1 MIGSFLRLFTK
12 GVRGYF
18 AKRTV
23 PKLIT
28 VFLFLLVV
36 IGVATAVFFGVR
48 EGFTLIQNQTYGRQT
63 LSLYIYEAFFLI
75 LGYLM
80 FASAIVSGLFTLF
93 RGDANNWIVAS
104 PRYKSAI
111 LRAGF
116 GILDSATGT
125 LLVIG
130 IPAILAL
137 AGVYGGG
144 AISIPSALI
153 ALLLLTLIT
162 SGLAMVIILLF
173 ATALYYLR
181 GPTWRALHVK
191 WLAVLSGI
199 LMAAL
204 TYGLVRTIVGMNIFS
219 LFISGPITATTANI
233 DGVVAAF
240 HWFPT
245 TILALMML
253 ALQNHAWALAW
264 EYIGGIAAAAI
275 FVMLIIYLFSFK
287 FLKLWQ
293 GVQEGS
299 FEARTSITAIHKPP
313 RAFPRFLKSDL
324 GALFEKEVI
333 VNFRSARDS
342 LWVVFILGLWVLQ
355 TGLNIFLRKNS
366 ANYGTSEVNII
377 ALIQALQAATTV
389 FFTSTFALRFV
400 LPSFSS
406 DRRMAWIMGTSPV
419 APRRIFFSKLS
430 FYAITFL
437 LLGIVVG
444 IVNAAILGISLVAEG
459 MFILLIAVM
468 IVGITAFA
476 LSLGALFPNTE
487 SDDPE
492 TVSTSL
498 PGLGFTFISLA
509 YGGAGAWLYYIF
521 LKTFQGAAV
530 YSFIVG
536 SVVLV
541 VLMIVVASTRLKT
554 FNPFSDEVGVEGGD

>member
-1 MIGSFLRLFTK
+1 MIGSFLRLTIK

-18 AKRTV
+18 AKRTI

-36 IGVATAVFFGVR
+36 IGVAPAVFFGVR
-48 EGFTLIQNQTYGRQT
+48 AGFTLIQNQTYGRQT
-63 LSLYIYEAFFLI
+63 LSLYIYEAFFLV

-80 FASAIVSGLFTLF
+80 FTSAIVSGLFTLF
-93 RGDANNWIVAS
+93 RGGANNWIIAS
-104 PRYKSAI
+104 PHYRSVI
-111 LRAGF
+111 VRAAF
-116 GILDSATGT
+116 GVLDSATGT

-130 IPAILAL
+130 IPAVLAL
-137 AGVYGGG
+137 AQVYGGG

-162 SGLAMVIILLF
+162 SGLAMAVILLF
-173 ATALYYLR
+173 AAVLYR
-181 GPTWRALHVK
+181 FHGPTWRALQMK
-191 WLAVLSGI
+191 WLALLSGI

-219 LFISGPITATTANI
+219 LFISGPITATTASI

-245 TILALMML
+245 TVLALMML
-253 ALQNHAWALAW
+253 ALQNHSWAAAWGYIGWLALAV
-264 EYIGGIAAAAI
+264 I
-275 FVMLIIYLFSFK
+275 FTALIIYLFSFI

-293 GVQEGS
+293 GMQEGS
-299 FEARTSITAIHKPP
+299 FEARTSTNAVNQPP
-313 RAFPRFLKSDL
+313 RAFPRFFKTDL

-333 VNFRSARDS
+333 VNFRSTRDS

-355 TGLNIFLRKNS
+355 AALNVFLRKNS
-366 ANYGTSEVNII
+366 ADYGTSETNII

-406 DRRMAWIMGTSPV
+406 DRRMAWIMGTSPI

-430 FYAITFL
+430 FYTITFL
-437 LLGIVVG
+437 ILGIVVG
-444 IVNAAILGISLVAEG
+444 IANATLLGISLVAEG
-459 MFILLIAVM
+459 TFMLLIAVM

-492 TVSTSL
+492 VVSMSFS
-498 PGLGFTFISLA
+498 GLGFTFISLA
-509 YGGAGAWLYYIF
+509 YGGVGAWLYYIF
-521 LKTFQGAAV
+521 LKTSQSAGV
-530 YSFIVG
+530 YSFIIG
-536 SVVLV
+536 SVAFVILIVLTV
-541 VLMIVVASTRLKT
+541 STRLKT
-554 FNPFSDEVGVEGGD
+554 FNPFSDEVGV